1 MKWNNEP
8 FYLPAGTIL
17 TIDKR
22 IDNFPC
28 INDYANVLNMYD
40 AKSQG
45 FIITNISYQLSF
57 KSADSNLCHDLDIT
71 THENKN
77 ICYIVSIVNNMFT
90 CRKSK
95 NDYLFK
101 DNIYGMYGN
110 FTFTRYAISLK
121 TGYDMRWS
129 CYPASGVGI
138 YFSRNI
144 LKQAMSIHYPVKT
157 SDGIRNVLYTNNK
170 DIYGNDRLAIGFPN
184 VTNINQLP
192 LLDLAKQS
200 WSNIFHSN
208 DPRLAC
214 RYYNEDIIL
223 NRDNSN
229 EILVINGSNKVLTNV

>member
-22 IDNFPC
+22 INNFPC
-28 INDYANVLNMYD
+28 INDYANVLTMYD

-57 KSADSNLCHDLDIT
+57 RSADSNLCHDLDIT

-90 CRKSK
+90 CRKSRP
-95 NDYLFK
+95 DFSFEGS
-101 DNIYGMYGN
+101 IYGMYGN

-121 TGYDMRWS
+121 TGYDMLWS
-129 CYPASGVGI
+129 FYPTSKVGM
-138 YFSRNI
+138 YFSNNI
-144 LKQAMSIHYPVKT
+144 TMSSMSIHFPVKT
-157 SDGIRNVLYTNNK
+157 GDGIRNVLYTNKAN
-170 DIYGNDRLAIGFPN
+170 IYSNDQLAIGFPN

-192 LLDLAKQS
+192 LSNLVKQS

-208 DPRLAC
+208 DPQLIVRP
-214 RYYNEDIIL
+214 YNQDIIL
-223 NRDNSN
+223 NRDNAN
-229 EILVINGSNKVLTNV
+229 EMLVINGSNKVLTNV

>member
-22 IDNFPC
+22 INNFPC

-57 KSADSNLCHDLDIT
+57 KSVDSNLCHDLDIT
-71 THENKN
+71 IHENKN

-95 NDYLFK
+95 QDISFEG
-101 DNIYGMYGN
+101 NIYGMYGN

-121 TGYDMRWS
+121 PGYDMMWS
-129 CYPASGVGI
+129 FYPNAKFGL
-138 YFSRNI
+138 YFNRNI
-144 LKQAMSIHYPVKT
+144 LEQMTSIHYPVKT
-157 SDGIRNVLYTNNK
+157 SNGIRNVLYTNNNG
-170 DIYGNDRLAIGFPN
+170 INNNDQLAIGFPN
-184 VTNINQLP
+184 VTNINQLS
-192 LLDLAKQS
+192 LLNLVKQS

-208 DPRLAC
+208 DPQLISRP
-214 RYYNEDIIL
+214 YNQDIIL

-229 EILVINGSNKVLTNV
+229 EMLVINGSNKVLTNV

>member
-57 KSADSNLCHDLDIT
+57 KSADSSLCHDLDIT

-95 NDYLFK
+95 NDYSFQN
-101 DNIYGMYGN
+101 NIYGMYGN

-121 TGYDMRWS
+121 TGYDMLWS
-129 CYPASGVGI
+129 CYPGSKFGL
-138 YFSRNI
+138 YFSN
-144 LKQAMSIHYPVKT
+144 
-157 SDGIRNVLYTNNK
+157 NVFKRPT
-170 DIYGNDRLAIGFPN
+170 
-184 VTNINQLP
+184 
-192 LLDLAKQS
+192 
-200 WSNIFHSN
+200 
-208 DPRLAC
+208 
-214 RYYNEDIIL
+214 
-223 NRDNSN
+223 
-229 EILVINGSNKVLTNV
+229 